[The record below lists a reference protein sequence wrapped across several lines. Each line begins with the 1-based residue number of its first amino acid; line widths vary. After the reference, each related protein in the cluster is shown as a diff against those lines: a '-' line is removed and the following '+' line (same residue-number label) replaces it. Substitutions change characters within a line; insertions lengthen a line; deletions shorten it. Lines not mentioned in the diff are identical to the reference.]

1 MLPVLVTNAE
11 GWMSVRCVIAAVLPL
26 DPITVAKVGAWYPRH
41 LKGGLVALT
50 YSYQPVVGAQALLEA
65 MARKVWDRVGV
76 QQPPTMLLQPQQSRR
91 KESVAQSAT

>member
-1 MLPVLVTNAE
+1 
-11 GWMSVRCVIAAVLPL
+11 MSVRCVIAAVLPL

-41 LKGGLVALT
+41 LKARG
-50 YSYQPVVGAQALLEA
+50 SYQPVVSAQALLEA